1 MLPIS
6 LKYTPLSKQSKHQW
20 DASKF
25 RLFDSNNASEA
36 TKKKRYSEHLYPADL
51 LNLNSSFE
59 QHLVADQ
66 KQATF
71 DFAPDPKQHITL
83 DSSTTS
89 IDASRGGGCADPTTD
104 AFYAMQYMTSR
115 PPPNG
120 LVRGVQIMDAGRQR
134 RRNVAGVRFSSQ

>member
-6 LKYTPLSKQSKHQW
+6 LNYTPLSKQTKHQW
-20 DASKF
+20 ESSKF
-25 RLFDSNNASEA
+25 RLFDSTNASIA
-36 TKKKRYSEHLYPADL
+36 SKKKRNSEHFYPADL

-59 QHLVADQ
+59 HHLSDQ

-71 DFAPDPKQHITL
+71 DIAPDPKLITL

-89 IDASRGGGCADPTTD
+89 IDASRGAAADPTSD

-115 PPPNG
+115 PLNG
-120 LVRGVQIMDAGRQR
+120 MRGTQIMDAGRQR
-134 RRNVAGVRFSSQ
+134 RRNVAGVRF